1 MGKLLS
7 GAAVVDE
14 LILFLMLRPL
24 LKYRRRKAVAVE
36 DPEVLNPSLSDPL
49 ELLPPERIPMPFNW
63 AAARA
68 AVGVVGFE
76 LDVVL
81 DVGVV
86 GFEVFAVDVGV
97 GVVVGVG
104 VGVGVVVGWARL
116 TGRAVDTDRF
126 WVRGEAFEL
135 DAEAE
140 ADDAFSLLDCWP
152 SASAIIAAERVLM

>member
-24 LKYRRRKAVAVE
+24 LKYRRRRAVAVE
-36 DPEVLNPSLSDPL
+36 EPDVLKPSLSDPL
-49 ELLPPERIPMPFNW
+49 ELLPPERIPMPFNL

-68 AVGVVGFE
+68 AVGVVGLE
-76 LDVVL
+76 VDVAL

-86 GFEVFAVDVGV
+86 GLKVFAVDVGV

-104 VGVGVVVGWARL
+104 VGVGVVVGGARL
-116 TGRAVDTDRF
+116 TGRAVETDLF
-126 WVRGEAFEL
+126 
-135 DAEAE
+135 
-140 ADDAFSLLDCWP
+140 
-152 SASAIIAAERVLM
+152 